1 MTAVYVDVAAAS
13 VEGTAPAGGPPPVD
27 PEVIR
32 ALHHLTEAGV
42 GVFVVTAGGDPPAPE
57 LRAVAGGVVNA
68 VPTPPDDMSWYL
80 TTDIERCQGSSA
92 RLRTVFIGGTPPTG
106 SIRRCDAVAR
116 DVQAAVME
124 ILAAEAMPARVG

>member
-1 MTAVYVDVAAAS
+1 VTAVYVDVAAAS
-13 VEGTAPAGGPPPVD
+13 VEGAAPAGGPPPVD
-27 PEVIR
+27 PEVLR

-42 GVFVVTAGGDPPAPE
+42 GVFVVTAGAVPPAPE
-57 LRAVAGGVVNA
+57 LRSAAQGVVDA
-68 VPTPPDDMSWYL
+68 VPTPPDDQSWYL

-124 ILAAEAMPARVG
+124 ILAAEAMPARIG